1 MFFVF
6 LLLLPGRTVCKLL
19 RKIVRLTVCYIWYP
33 FPRLLCAL
41 ALNIRR
47 RGPIRVIITLHVC
60 ILPVCIISG
69 AGPGRSVS
77 IKFFFFFFI
86 IYFIHTIIFIHRI
99 SSAYT
104 TTSTGIST
112 RTQNSICIDYINT
125 AALLF
130 IIFVL
135 SHGARNTLCNC
146 RSVARSL
153 RLS

>member
-1 MFFVF
+1 MFFVSSF
-6 LLLLPGRTVCKLL
+6 FYPDVLYVSCCAKLCVWRCVTFDILLLVCFAFWLVIYDVEVLYQLL
-19 RKIVRLTVCYIWYP
+19 
-33 FPRLLCAL
+33 
-41 ALNIRR
+41 
-47 RGPIRVIITLHVC
+47 LHSIC

-77 IKFFFFFFI
+77 IKSLYFFFFI

-112 RTQNSICIDYINT
+112 RTQNSICIHYINT

-130 IIFVL
+130 IFVL